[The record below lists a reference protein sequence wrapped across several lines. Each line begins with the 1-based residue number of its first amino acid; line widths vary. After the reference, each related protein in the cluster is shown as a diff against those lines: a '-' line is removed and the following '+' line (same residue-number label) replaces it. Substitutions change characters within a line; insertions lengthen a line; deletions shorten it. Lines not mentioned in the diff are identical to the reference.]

1 MNSTGREEKRRS
13 SHGARI
19 AIAAVV
25 PAIPAPTYRWQI
37 GSELAEFD
45 ESASPC
51 CEGLVRGER
60 WRRPWGE
67 EQAAGMAGDVDAGRA

>member
-1 MNSTGREEKRRS
+1 MNSTGREEKRRN

-25 PAIPAPTYRWQI
+25 ASIAAPTYRWQI
-37 GSELAEFD
+37 GSELAEFN

-51 CEGLVRGER
+51 CEGSVRGER
-60 WRRPWGE
+60 WRRPWE
-67 EQAAGMAGDVDAGRA
+67 EQAAGMAGDVDVGGA

>member
-25 PAIPAPTYRWQI
+25 PAIPAATYRWQI

-51 CEGLVRGER
+51 GEGLVRGEQ
-60 WRRPWGE
+60 WRRPWE
-67 EQAAGMAGDVDAGRA
+67 EQAAGMAGDVDEGRA